1 MTFTTEEQILCE
13 AFNARL
19 ETPTDGC
26 AHALFPEI
34 TGSDVAMSLIDQTMD
49 SIVENYQKAGAMVAA
64 GVLDNADALGR
75 VAETIDHALVIA
87 VAFGYALGQASAAD
101 ALAVDVPDDI
111 AALFS
116 EPEDNGP
123 EAA

>member
-1 MTFTTEEQILCE
+1 MTFTTEEMILCE

-19 ETPTDGC
+19 ETTTDGC
-26 AHALFPEI
+26 AHALFPEV
-34 TGSDVAMSLIDQTMD
+34 TGSDAAMSLIDQTMD
-49 SIVENYQKAGAMVAA
+49 TIAENYQQAGALVAVGA
-64 GVLDNADALGR
+64 MDNADALAR

-87 VAFGYALGQASAAD
+87 LAFGYALGQASAAD

-116 EPEDNGP
+116 PEDNGP